1 MGSEPRQGLYVNG
14 KLRSQNCRFLID
26 TGSTDTIVNASIYH
40 MIDSKQRPKLEQEAI
55 QIQQVDGS
63 PLPILGAA
71 WVEIQIGQTTQLVK
85 VIFADIKC
93 SGILGMDFLLP
104 TGGSLDFRRLS
115 LKMNGE
121 EIKCTSQAGEPFVG
135 RLVVSS
141 TTSVPAGHEA
151 IIPGRIANKNETMT
165 GPALIEAS
173 EGGSEL
179 ETKGLILARALVEAD
194 TDVLPLRV
202 FNPSDQELTVKE
214 GTVVGVVTH
223 VTVDHDVHSTN
234 PDHLQDIPKH
244 LSDLFE
250 RSKENLHHRHHNEV
264 KQCLIDFQDV
274 FSTDS
279 QDIGKT
285 DIVKHSI
292 HTRDAKPIKER
303 PRRQPLCNQEEI
315 NRQVKELEE
324 RGVIEPSNSPWAAN
338 VVLVR
343 KKDGTK
349 RLCIDYRQLNEVT
362 IKDAYP
368 IPRIDETI
376 DALGKAKWFSTL
388 DLSSGY
394 WQVALDEDAQEKST
408 FVVRN
413 GLYKWKV
420 MPFG

>member
-1 MGSEPRQGLYVNG
+1 MGSEPKQGLYVNG

-71 WVEIQIGQTTQLVK
+71 WAEIQVGQTTQLMK

-165 GPALIEAS
+165 GPALIEAP

-179 ETKGLILARALVEAD
+179 ETKGLMLARAAD

-202 FNPSDQELTVKE
+202 FNPSDQELNGK
-214 GTVVGVVTH
+214 
-223 VTVDHDVHSTN
+223 
-234 PDHLQDIPKH
+234 I
-244 LSDLFE
+244 
-250 RSKENLHHRHHNEV
+250 RH
-264 KQCLIDFQDV
+264 C
-274 FSTDS
+274 SGSSYT
-279 QDIGKT
+279 
-285 DIVKHSI
+285 
-292 HTRDAKPIKER
+292 
-303 PRRQPLCNQEEI
+303 CN
-315 NRQVKELEE
+315 
-324 RGVIEPSNSPWAAN
+324 S
-338 VVLVR
+338 
-343 KKDGTK
+343 
-349 RLCIDYRQLNEVT
+349 
-362 IKDAYP
+362 
-368 IPRIDETI
+368 
-376 DALGKAKWFSTL
+376 
-388 DLSSGY
+388 
-394 WQVALDEDAQEKST
+394 
-408 FVVRN
+408 
-413 GLYKWKV
+413 
-420 MPFG
+420 